1 MDQHETKFLE
11 TQILKPLVWF
21 RYIDDILF
29 IWTHGEEKLKKF
41 IENFNSFSHDIKFT
55 YEFDE
60 ESISFSGLSFN
71 LVGLF
76 RGGRGIL

>member
-60 ESISFSGLSFN
+60 EGISFLGLSLN

>member
-71 LVGLF
+71 LVWLF
-76 RGGRGIL
+76 RGGRRIL